1 MDLKQYIRDIPD
13 FPKPGVLF
21 KDITPILKDSKA
33 FLFVIDE
40 LTKDLE
46 GRTVNAIAAVESRGF
61 IFGAPLALRLGVPFV
76 PLRKPGKLPAE
87 TLGVEYALEYGTNRI
102 EIHKDALKKGEHV
115 VVIDDLLATG
125 GTAAAACELVNKLG
139 AQVEKVLFVIEL
151 SFLSGREKLKGI
163 DVSALLSFD

>member
-13 FPKPGVLF
+13 FPKPGILF

-40 LTKDLE
+40 LAKHLE
-46 GRTVNAIAAVESRGF
+46 GRKLDAIVAVESRGF
-61 IFGAPLALRLGVPFV
+61 IFGAPLSLRLGLPFV

-87 TLGVEYALEYGTNRI
+87 TVGVEYALEYGTNRI
-102 EIHKDALKKGEHV
+102 EIHKDALKMGERV

-151 SFLSGREKLKGI
+151 SFLDGREKLKGF